1 MSEIATKETA
11 ESKLLKSSEKEK
23 LEVDKVDKKTPE
35 KSKKPDSPLKE
46 PVEKEKSSKKED
58 KNGLKK

>member
-23 LEVDKVDKKTPE
+23 LEVDKVEKKTPE
-35 KSKKPDSPLKE
+35 KSKKPDSSP
-46 PVEKEKSSKKED
+46 
-58 KNGLKK
+58 

>member
-35 KSKKPDSPLKE
+35 KSNNSPLKE